1 MIRILK
7 KAYVL
12 SLLLAFI
19 LLLLL
24 SFVLIVYPPWP
35 LLARLL
41 VIDDRLEKADVI
53 IVLSG
58 DSEREA
64 YAAEL
69 YRRGLAP
76 KIIISSCGS
85 AASQLAKRTVNQG
98 VNEQDIIIDDNSDS
112 TYDNSVN
119 SKNLVL
125 ARKFKSAIVVTS
137 PYHMRRTKLI
147 FERVFRNTGVKLLY
161 SSTKDSGFNVDGQC
175 KSEVDRQLVRREY
188 LKLVY
193 YWFRYW

>member
-1 MIRILK
+1 M
-7 KAYVL
+7 
-12 SLLLAFI
+12 LLAFSLI
-19 LLLLL
+19 LFLLAILVIHP
-24 SFVLIVYPPWP
+24 SWP

-41 VIDDRLEKADVI
+41 VIDDRLKPADVI

-69 YRRGLAP
+69 YRQGLAP

-85 AASQLAKRTVNQG
+85 AARQLAKRAISLG
-98 VNEQDIIIDDNSDS
+98 VSEQDIILDENSNS
-112 TYDNSVN
+112 TYENAVN
-119 SKNLVL
+119 SKKIVL

-137 PYHMRRTKLI
+137 PYHMRRSSLI
-147 FERVFRNTGVKLLY
+147 FGRVFRKTGVRLLY